1 MSEHIVSYYR
11 PMCVRKLE
19 VYNQHAALN
28 HPEAERTYWL
38 WCLEGSHTDA
48 EKLAMLEELEE
59 KYGSVAQPA

>member
-11 PMCVRKLE
+11 PMCGRKLQ
-19 VYNQHAALN
+19 VHSQPLLFAQ
-28 HPEAERTYWL
+28 HPEAEREYWL

-59 KYGSVAQPA
+59 KYNA